1 MSDQNLQ
8 LAQSKL
14 FADMSSA
21 ISSKPT
27 PVAFETVEVD
37 VSGTISDSIINA
49 YVIAIRSAIGE
60 TSVHVEVD
68 PQALRE
74 YIGFLLVNRI
84 SSVNGEPVERGIRYL
99 KVPCVLALAL
109 AHLGRCTDASLGI
122 TLTPSCV
129 VHTLDRMTFD
139 KAKQFSEE
147 ILSVAELG
155 GLKCVQGLPR
165 SPEGHLD
172 TMYFTWASGECMAH
186 RTGLEIGAAALS
198 CFFKAKHLESL
209 VTPRVVYGYGSELEA
224 ALRSVIINS

>member
-21 ISSKPT
+21 INSKPT
-27 PVAFETVEVD
+27 PVSFETMEVD
-37 VSGTISDSIINA
+37 VSESISDSIISA
-49 YVIAIRSAIGE
+49 YVIAIRSALGE
-60 TSVHVEVD
+60 TNCHFDVNAEM
-68 PQALRE
+68 LKK
-74 YIGFLLVNRI
+74 YIGFLIIQRVGF
-84 SSVNGEPVERGIRYL
+84 VNGGSLDRETRYL

-109 AHLGRCTDASLGI
+109 SHLGRCVDASLGI
-122 TLTPSCV
+122 TLVPTCDPSKIEACGI
-129 VHTLDRMTFD
+129 HE
-139 KAKQFSEE
+139 AKQFSETV
-147 ILSVAELG
+147 LSAAELG

-172 TMYFTWASGECMAH
+172 TMYFTWASDRCLAH
-186 RTGLEIGAAALS
+186 KTGLETGAAALS
-198 CFFKAKHLESL
+198 CFFKAKQVGSW